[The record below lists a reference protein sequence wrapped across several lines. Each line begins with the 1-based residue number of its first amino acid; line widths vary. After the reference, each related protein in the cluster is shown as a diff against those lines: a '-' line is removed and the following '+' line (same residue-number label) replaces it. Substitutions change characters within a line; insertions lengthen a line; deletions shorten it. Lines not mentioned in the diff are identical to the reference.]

1 MALKPILSKA
11 AISEMRGHK
20 WWIMRNY
27 SDGKETSELY
37 SMFINV
43 DVNRTS
49 ATPYNTVI
57 VSWSPKAFSW
67 GVITKLIK
75 FIEKDSYPKKGEV
88 IRIIPVLESRY
99 FSIVQLT
106 PQAFPSNWSRLVWY
120 TMQGL
125 GWSVVKQ
132 GETYV

>member
-1 MALKPILSKA
+1 MIDPTTEVPIPSKYSDMNSFCNWAVNMALKPILSKA

-75 FIEKDSYPKKGEV
+75 FLG
-88 IRIIPVLESRY
+88 
-99 FSIVQLT
+99 FSG
-106 PQAFPSNWSRLVWY
+106 LVF
-120 TMQGL
+120 T
-125 GWSVVKQ
+125 
-132 GETYV
+132 